1 MTIDYVATIVEP
13 VVWQEVL
20 AMARRDRRLFG
31 RGLIVGCAVIAV
43 VAMPASSQAVIIDN
57 PTSEVAGDAE
67 FLAAEHLVKEQRF
80 EEALPFLK
88 RVLARDPSNADAYNY
103 LAFSQRKLGRLEEAF
118 ANYMRALDLDPDHM
132 GAREYL
138 GELYLQ
144 LGQRNK
150 AEEQL
155 SRLMVLCPLGCEA
168 RDDLARAI
176 LESKRNHPPEGRG
189 SLP

>member
-1 MTIDYVATIVEP
+1 MAQSKIQHACP
-13 VVWQEVL
+13 GMLL
-20 AMARRDRRLFG
+20 A
-31 RGLIVGCAVIAV
+31 CAVAAAV
-43 VAMPASSQAVIIDN
+43 ALVTPSYAVLMDDPSSEA
-57 PTSEVAGDAE
+57 AGDPE
-67 FLAAEHLVKEQRF
+67 LLAAERLVKERRF
-80 EEALPFLK
+80 EEAMPLLM
-88 RVLARDPSNADAYNY
+88 RVIARDPGSADAYNY
-103 LAFSQRKLGRLEEAF
+103 LALSQRKLGRLEEAF

-144 LGQRNK
+144 LGQPEK

-176 LESKRNHPPEGRG
+176 SESKRNQSP
-189 SLP
+189 

>member
-1 MTIDYVATIVEP
+1 
-13 VVWQEVL
+13 
-20 AMARRDRRLFG
+20 MAWRDRRFFG
-31 RGLIVGCAVIAV
+31 CGLIVGCAAIAA
-43 VAMPASSQAVIIDN
+43 VAMPVMSHAVMIDN
-57 PTSEVAGDAE
+57 PTSEVAGNAE
-67 FLAAEHLVKEQRF
+67 FIAAEQLVKEQRF
-80 EEALPFLK
+80 EEALLLLK
-88 RVLARDPSNADAYNY
+88 RVLAQDPGNADAYNY

-144 LGQRNK
+144 LGQRDK

-176 LESKRNHPPEGRG
+176 SESK
-189 SLP
+189 LK